1 MIRLIAFIAPS
12 VVLILVVL
20 YVMIRQ
26 AIKAIMRLRED
37 EKLIRRNNAR
47 ASYALYISVRPHWE
61 KICEE
66 ILKKPLGPLRPWFL
80 DEYTT
85 EKALEQLSG
94 EKEDAQWKKIE
105 ALFRNGLYHDFLPY
119 VFKWFVTKDY
129 SSGLETVWSD
139 IGKTFIPEG
148 PKVRINYI
156 FTTVSYTHLDVYKRQ
171 FAA

>member
-94 EKEDAQWKKIE
+94 EKA
-105 ALFRNGLYHDFLPY
+105 
-119 VFKWFVTKDY
+119 
-129 SSGLETVWSD
+129 
-139 IGKTFIPEG
+139 
-148 PKVRINYI
+148 
-156 FTTVSYTHLDVYKRQ
+156 VSYTHLDAWMSLIFREWHG
-171 FAA
+171 FTRRGC